1 MSEKLEPTFEGD
13 FTFALDVPFSLDGGG
28 SLGPVTLHHAM
39 YGKMSPAR
47 DNVILICHALSG
59 SARIGDWWPDLLGP
73 GKPFDPSCYCLLGVN
88 VVGSCY
94 GSTGPTSL
102 NPATGLRFG
111 GDFPVISIRDMVR
124 AQANLVDHL
133 GLGQLHAVVGGSIG
147 GMQALAWAVDFPER
161 VNRCIAIGAAPL
173 NAMGLALS
181 HLQRQAIRGDP
192 AWRGGHYP
200 HGEQPVVGLAL
211 ARAIATITY
220 KSDELFRERYGR
232 NSNRAGEDP
241 ACSHAGRFD
250 VAGYLDHQGKV
261 FVDRFD
267 ANSYLVLSRAQ
278 DTFELGRDPV
288 EEAKVLSRARAKTLL
303 IGITRDWL
311 FPPEEVRGLAERFQA
326 AGVRAE
332 YAEIVTNHGHDGF
345 LAHPE
350 LLAPLVT
357 RALQ

>member
-1 MSEKLEPTFEGD
+1 MSKKLEPSFEAD
-13 FTFALDVPFSLDGGG
+13 FTFAVDTPFVLDSGAALA
-28 SLGPVTLHHAM
+28 PVTLRYAW
-39 YGKMSPAR
+39 YGDMSPAR

-59 SARIGDWWPDLLGP
+59 SARVGDWWPDLLGV
-73 GKPFDPSCYCLLGVN
+73 GKPFDPGRNCILGIN
-88 VVGSCY
+88 VIGSCY

-111 GDFPVISIRDMVR
+111 GDFPVVSIRDMVR
-124 AQANLVDHL
+124 AQAILLDHL
-133 GLGQLHAVVGGSIG
+133 GIPRLHAVVGGSIG

-161 VNRCIAIGAAPL
+161 VARAIAIGAAPL

-192 AWRGGHYP
+192 AWRAGHYA

-232 NSNRAGEDP
+232 KPNRAGEDP
-241 ACSHAGRFD
+241 TRSHSHRFD

-278 DTFELGRDPV
+278 DTFELGRDP
-288 EEAKVLSRARAKTLL
+288 EDEAKLLSRARAEMLL
-303 IGITRDWL
+303 VGITRDWL
-311 FPPEEVRGLAERFQA
+311 FPPDEVRSLAKRFQA
-326 AGVRAE
+326 AGVHAE

-350 LLAPLVT
+350 LLAPLVI